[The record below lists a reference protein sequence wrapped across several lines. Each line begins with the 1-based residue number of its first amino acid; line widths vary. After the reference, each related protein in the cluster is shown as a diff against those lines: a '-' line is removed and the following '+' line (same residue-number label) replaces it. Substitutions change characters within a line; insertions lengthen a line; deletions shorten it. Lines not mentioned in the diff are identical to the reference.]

1 MLEEM
6 EGVGNGDT
14 LVSSV
19 TLVGVIIVGA
29 IVKLDVGV
37 TVTARLCVDTTDTVV
52 SNVGDTVTL
61 DILVDVN
68 NSRLVVGGIG
78 DVTST
83 LEVAVRLTSEELT
96 MVEMGSLIKL
106 VDTTAEVILAE
117 DATVSVID
125 VVNDGVI
132 SDGNA
137 LVVVL
142 IAALEKIEVVGL
154 VILSVGGIGDVTST
168 LEVAVGL
175 TSEEPMMVEMGSLI
189 KLVETTTEVIIAD
202 DATVSV
208 IDVVNDGVI
217 SDRNALVVVL
227 IAALEKIE
235 VVGLVI
241 LSVGGIGD
249 VTITLEVAV
258 GLTSEEPMMVEM
270 GSLIKLVETTTEV
283 IIAEDATVSVIDVV
297 NDGVI
302 SDGNALVVVLIA
314 ALEKIEVVGLV
325 ILSVGGIGDVT
336 ITLEVAVGLTSE
348 EPMMVEMGSLIKL
361 VETTT
366 EVIIAEDATVSV
378 IDIVSDGVIS
388 DGNALVVVLI
398 ATLEKVGVVGLVILS
413 VDGVGD
419 VTITLEVAVGLNSEE
434 PMMVEMGSLIKL
446 VETTREV
453 IIAEDA
459 TVSVIDV
466 VNDGVISDGNALVVV
481 LIATLE
487 KVGVVGLVILSVDG
501 VGDVTITLEVA
512 VGLNS
517 EEPMMVEMGSLIKLV
532 ETTREVIIAEDAT
545 VSVIDVVNDGV
556 ISDGNALVVVLIAT
570 LEKVGVVGLVILSVD
585 GVGDVT
591 ITLEVAIGLNSEEP
605 MMVEMGSLIKLVET
619 TTEVIIAED
628 ATVSVI
634 DVVNDGVISDGNTLV
649 VVLIATLEKVGVVG
663 LVILSVDGVG
673 DVTITLEVAVG
684 LTSEEPMMVEMG
696 SLIKLVETTT
706 EVIIAEDATVSVI
719 DVVNDGVISDGNA
732 LVVVLIATLE
742 KMGVVGLVILSVGGI
757 GDVTSTLEVAVGLTS
772 EVLTTVALKDCVTSE
787 VCKAV
792 DETIGELGMGDTGLL
807 VNGILEVTSLK
818 LRIVENSPLPS
829 TSEVIKA
836 DVPIVTL
843 ETVTTLVVTG
853 IEVIT
858 LESIP
863 LPSSSLPSSLILL
876 SLLLLYCG
884 QIIVSTVSS
893 FILKIIFKYH

>member
-37 TVTARLCVDTTDTVV
+37 TRLCVDTTDTVV

-106 VDTTAEVILAE
+106 VDTTAEVILADATVSVIDVVNDGVISDGNALVVVLIAALEKIGVVGLVILSVGGIGDVTITLEVAVGLNSEEPMMVEMGSLIKLVETTTEVIIAE

-142 IAALEKIEVVGL
+142 IAALEKIG
-154 VILSVGGIGDVTST
+154 
-168 LEVAVGL
+168 
-175 TSEEPMMVEMGSLI
+175 
-189 KLVETTTEVIIAD
+189 
-202 DATVSV
+202 
-208 IDVVNDGVI
+208 
-217 SDRNALVVVL
+217 
-227 IAALEKIE
+227 

-314 ALEKIEVVGLV
+314 ALEKVVVGLV
-325 ILSVGGIGDVT
+325 ILSVGGI
-336 ITLEVAVGLTSE
+336 
-348 EPMMVEMGSLIKL
+348 
-361 VETTT
+361 
-366 EVIIAEDATVSV
+366 
-378 IDIVSDGVIS
+378 
-388 DGNALVVVLI
+388 
-398 ATLEKVGVVGLVILS
+398 
-413 VDGVGD
+413 GD

-446 VETTREV
+446 VETTTEV

-532 ETTREVIIAEDAT
+532 ETTTEVIIAEDAT

-591 ITLEVAIGLNSEEP
+591 ITLEVAVGLNSEEP

-634 DVVNDGVISDGNTLV
+634 DVVNDGVISDGNALV

-684 LTSEEPMMVEMG
+684 LNSEEPMMVEMG

-742 KMGVVGLVILSVGGI
+742 KMGVVGLVILSVDGV
-757 GDVTSTLEVAVGLTS
+757 GDVTSTLEVAVGLNS
-772 EVLTTVALKDCVTSE
+772 EELTIVALKDCVTSE

-893 FILKIIFKYH
+893 FILKIIFKYHEIVPASTIHGVLLYR